1 MYLIF
6 TALHV
11 NYTRD
16 AFQVTLVLQKIA
28 IQTSPKPVAVAKE
41 HFLNNGVVQMV
52 TGEKAPPSLD
62 DVVHGVMFLDPKVG
76 FMIHFIYY
84 DKSDFSTRRVS

>member
-1 MYLIF
+1 M
-6 TALHV
+6 
-11 NYTRD
+11 
-16 AFQVTLVLQKIA
+16 LQKIA

-76 FMIHFIYY
+76 FMIRFTYY
-84 DKSDFSTRRVS
+84 DKFHLSTQLVTLASEPPQ